1 MKLTKPI
8 HAFLMRLV
16 KREGCPTRLSR
27 SFCTGVMIA
36 FCPLVGLHT
45 LLAYIIS
52 RLWNLNLGVIFLTC
66 ITINNP
72 WTAFGIYFLDY
83 QVGCYIS
90 DNILQLP
97 LEKYNPGWMQTLN
110 QWLSHYIGIPSIS
123 LWAFFIGGGL
133 LACSISVMLYPIMR
147 YIFNHIIE
155 QLRQID
161 AQDQ

>member
-1 MKLTKPI
+1 MKLATPI
-8 HAFLMRLV
+8 YAFLVRLV
-16 KREGCPTRLSR
+16 KREACPIRLSR

-52 RLWNLNLGVIFLTC
+52 RLWNLNLGVIFITC
-66 ITINNP
+66 LAINNP

-83 QVGCYIS
+83 QIGCFVS
-90 DNILQLP
+90 DKVLHIN
-97 LEKYNPGWMQTLN
+97 LERYNPGWMVSVN
-110 QWLSHYIGIPSIS
+110 QWLAGYIGVPTIS

-147 YIFNHIIE
+147 YIFNRIIE
-155 QLRQID
+155 HLRHLD
-161 AQDQ
+161 AQ